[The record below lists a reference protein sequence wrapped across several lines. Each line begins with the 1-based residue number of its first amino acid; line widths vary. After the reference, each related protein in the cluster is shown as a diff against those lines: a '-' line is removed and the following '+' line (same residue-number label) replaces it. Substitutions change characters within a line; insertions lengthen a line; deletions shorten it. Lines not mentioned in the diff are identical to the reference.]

1 MMLKV
6 NGQYLDFNGDIE
18 IEKKIKLF
26 EDIETTDGDMSFAF
40 EVELTSNNIT
50 ALGLPFPDSS
60 SKQVYNQ
67 IPTEVL
73 NDEGQ
78 RINYGSIRVER
89 IFGRFVSCSFFGGNT
104 NWFVMLNGNMTDL
117 DLSRYDVSLT
127 QLNISNSWSNTEG
140 IIFPLLDAGGLVTRG
155 FLSTVT
161 EDYIGCF
168 FVHTLMKEVFKQ
180 SGIKIQGELLED
192 PFFLSL
198 TMAANGRSTDQ
209 INSRKSYVSK
219 TTLQSIPA
227 TSDPADVVTFDNDS
241 ILPFFDGSQ
250 GNFDLANNRYVADI
264 KMNISVTYNFN
275 VDGSG
280 FIGVIG
286 FYIYKNGVVEE
297 AASMISD
304 TTSNIPISKTYI
316 ISLEA
321 GDYIDFRVKEVL
333 NVLGSSDVL
342 SGNITITPIFLY
354 ENYGVSS
361 VPSWTKQEFV
371 SNILSMFNTIC
382 IYDPF
387 TKTLTIN
394 LFNKIK
400 EKQKIDISQFI
411 DSSETDYSEFISSY
425 GKLTN
430 LRYQDGNEVDLQ
442 EYNIYNFLKSIFGS
456 IDVDNDFIEK
466 TSDAVEL
473 DLSSPV
479 SYQHPIF
486 NNSMERINF
495 IEMIE
500 SESGEITSV
509 TDSGGTPR
517 FNINDADQK
526 FVDGGIVRILTNVP
540 EYNGDF
546 RIFTVTSTY
555 IVVVGLGYIS
565 DATGEATMLNH
576 SITQDDNVY
585 IFAVTRNEDTNDV
598 MDKGGFFLN
607 GNIENSVSMAFFS
620 MMRLGRDIE
629 SRYTQGLTFGDVN
642 NPFFFQRNIIDKY
655 WTQFARILNDPVKQ
669 KCVCLLPFKIYN
681 QIDFLSPVMIKTLD
695 TSNLYYCNKISGYD
709 NSYTACEVELIKL
722 P

>member
-219 TTLQSIPA
+219 TSVQAMPIV
-227 TSDPADVVTFDNDS
+227 SDPPDVITFDNDS

-250 GNFDLANNRYVADI
+250 GNFDLPNNRYVADI
-264 KMNISVTYNFN
+264 KMTLSVSYTFNLDLNGIAVFFIYVNGVEYNFDS
-275 VDGSG
+275 VAGAVG
-280 FIGVIG
+280 
-286 FYIYKNGVVEE
+286 
-297 AASMISD
+297 
-304 TTSNIPISKTYI
+304 TISKTYFVP
-316 ISLEA
+316 LES
-321 GDYIDFRVKEVL
+321 GDYVDIRVREAPLSNGDIL
-333 NVLGSSDVL
+333 NG
-342 SGNITITPIFLY
+342 TATFTPIFLY

-400 EKQKIDISQFI
+400 EKQNIDISQFI

-495 IEMIE
+495 IEMID

-546 RIFTVTSTY
+546 RILTVTSTY
-555 IVVVGLGYIS
+555 IVVVGLEYIS